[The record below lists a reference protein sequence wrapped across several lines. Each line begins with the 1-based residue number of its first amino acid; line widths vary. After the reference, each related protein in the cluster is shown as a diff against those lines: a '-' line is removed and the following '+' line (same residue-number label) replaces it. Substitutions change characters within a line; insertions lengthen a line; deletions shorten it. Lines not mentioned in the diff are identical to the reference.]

1 MGCRRDRQSE
11 TRDTFANRFDASH
24 NFVAENERQFWLRQ
38 FAIND
43 VQIRPANRARGDA
56 DQNLIRG
63 RLRFSDLSR
72 YERLADFFE
81 QHRAHYDL
89 YRPSSCSR

>member
-1 MGCRRDRQSE
+1 MS
-11 TRDTFANRFDASH
+11 
-24 NFVAENERQFWLRQ
+24 ENERQFWLRQ

-56 DQNLIRG
+56 DENLIRG
-63 RLRFSDLSR
+63 RLRCSDLSR

-89 YRPSSCSR
+89 YGRVHARASSRND